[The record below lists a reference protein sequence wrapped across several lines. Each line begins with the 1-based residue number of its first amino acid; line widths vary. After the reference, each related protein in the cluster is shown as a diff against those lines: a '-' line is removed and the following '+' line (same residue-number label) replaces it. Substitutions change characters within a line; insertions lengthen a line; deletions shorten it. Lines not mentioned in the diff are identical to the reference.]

1 MVGKPTTGG
10 SLQHSAICSLNPAAG
25 TSAAIHQPNYIPWLG
40 YFFKI
45 AHVDK
50 LVFLDNVVYPDT
62 GFVNRNSIKTPSG
75 PAWLTIPVIRKGRRG
90 QLIREVEID
99 NTQRWADRHL
109 TTLRCNYARAPYFKE
124 TLALLE
130 PHYRI
135 NVGDRRSLA
144 EFNIGVICSI
154 ATYLGVDTQFVRAG
168 ELNVSGQKT
177 SLLLDICRAIGAS
190 TYLAGTGAK
199 SYQEDA
205 KFEENGIAPVY
216 SPFSQQRYRQLFGE
230 FVGNLSVVDVLMNCG
245 YLGTRRLLGIG
256 SQDANGA
263 IFDNTQA

>member
-1 MVGKPTTGG
+1 VVDKPTTSG
-10 SLQHSAICSLNPAAG
+10 SLQHSAIWSLNAAVE
-25 TSAAIHQPNYIPWLG
+25 TIAAIHQPNYIPWLG

-45 AHVDK
+45 AHADK
-50 LVFLDNVVYPDT
+50 FVFLDNVVYPDT

-75 PAWLTIPVIRKGRRG
+75 SAWLTIPVIRRGRRG
-90 QLIREVEID
+90 QLIGEVEND
-99 NTQRWADRHL
+99 NTQRWAERHL
-109 TTLRCNYARAPYFKE
+109 TTLQCNYARAPYFKE

-130 PHYRI
+130 PHYRVVAG
-135 NVGDRRSLA
+135 NRRSLT

-154 ATYLGVDTQFVRAG
+154 ATYLGVSTQFIRAS

-177 SLLLDICRAIGAS
+177 DLLLDICRAIGAS

-205 KFEENGIAPVY
+205 KFEENGITPVY
-216 SPFSQQRYRQLFGE
+216 SPFSQQSYPQLFGE

-245 YLGTRRLLGIG
+245 YLGTRRLLSIESERG
-256 SQDANGA
+256 
-263 IFDNTQA
+263 